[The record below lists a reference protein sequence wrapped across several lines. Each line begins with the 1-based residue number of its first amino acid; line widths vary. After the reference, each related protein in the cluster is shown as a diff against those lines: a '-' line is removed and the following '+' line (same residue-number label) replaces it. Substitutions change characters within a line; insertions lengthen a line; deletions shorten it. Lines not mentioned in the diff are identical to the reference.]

1 MSSQQSTGQARRN
14 GALAAGTKSPE
25 GIKKSSM
32 NALRHGLTAKSLV
45 LATESQVQFEELLK
59 NYVEFYSPSN
69 TIELD
74 LVHDMVTARWRLART
89 RSIETVTLDRRIVE
103 REANKSSRDSD
114 IPRSERL
121 AVAVCYLAG
130 SGKSLDLLLRYETT
144 YNRAFDRAQ
153 KALEKMQKARNA
165 ETATPESYE
174 TNRSPVDL
182 IPTANIEPEAST
194 PGIENC
200 ETNPAPQTPHQ
211 IDVANET
218 NPTYIRRE

>member
-1 MSSQQSTGQARRN
+1 MSSQQSTGQACRN

-25 GIKKSSM
+25 GIEKSSM

-45 LATESQVQFEELLK
+45 LATESQDQFDELLK
-59 NYVEFYSPSN
+59 NYVEFYIPAN

-103 REANKSSRDSD
+103 REANKSSCDLD
-114 IPRSERL
+114 VPRTARV
-121 AVAVCYLAG
+121 AVAVSYLAN
-130 SGKSLDLLLRYETT
+130 SGRSLDLLLRYETT

-153 KALEKMQKARNA
+153 KALEKMQKTRHA

-174 TNRSPVDL
+174 TNRSPVDRM
-182 IPTANIEPEAST
+182 PTANTEPESPT
-194 PGIENC
+194 PANENC

-211 IDVANET
+211 IHVANET
-218 NPTYIRRE
+218 NLTYIRRE